1 MLVLVIEMGFDSNK
15 KSCKESYKREGQKRE
30 GGILSLLRLFACVC
44 LTREGY

>member
-1 MLVLVIEMGFDSNK
+1 MLRVGEMGFDSNK

-44 LTREGY
+44 LTRERY